1 MLHRHLEL
9 SKMRYSFVFV
19 PIEIGLEFLLSAR
32 VRWLEQELK
41 IQITVESVNEM
52 KFDGLPETVLEQLNT
67 KKYTLLDYLM
77 IKLEMVVENEKVF
90 VVAKEPVLGTAKT
103 LLGTMEKKSEDFTGF
118 PSSLQCFDSGVLVA
132 DVSQRDTRMNKNS
145 YQLKSTAVEDQVL
158 LIWVSN
164 EDLKLVNQKKID
176 KELVDMANAVKL
188 NEVVAA
194 EGSGTEEKENED
206 DLGNTSETFQDVE
219 GPQTQQ

>member
-1 MLHRHLEL
+1 
-9 SKMRYSFVFV
+9 
-19 PIEIGLEFLLSAR
+19 
-32 VRWLEQELK
+32 
-41 IQITVESVNEM
+41 M
-52 KFDGLPETVLEQLNT
+52 KC
-67 KKYTLLDYLM
+67 
-77 IKLEMVVENEKVF
+77 
-90 VVAKEPVLGTAKT
+90 
-103 LLGTMEKKSEDFTGF
+103 EDFPGF
-118 PSSLQCFDSGVLVA
+118 PSSLQSFDSGILVA

>member
-1 MLHRHLEL
+1 
-9 SKMRYSFVFV
+9 MRYSYIFV
-19 PIEIGLEFLLSAR
+19 PVEIGLEFLLTAR
-32 VRWLEQELK
+32 LRWLEQELK
-41 IQITVESVNEM
+41 IKTKAECVNEM
-52 KFDGLPETVLEQLNT
+52 RFDGIPETVLEEMNA
-67 KKYTLLDYLM
+67 KKYTLLDYVML
-77 IKLEMVVENEKVF
+77 KLEMVLENEKVF
-90 VVAKEPVLGTAKT
+90 VVATEPVLGSSKT
-103 LLGTMEKKSEDFTGF
+103 LLGTLEKQSEDFTDF
-118 PSSLQCFDSGVLVA
+118 PSSLKCFESGVLVG
-132 DVSQRDTRMNKNS
+132 DVTQRDTRRNKCS

-188 NEVVAA
+188 NEVAA
-194 EGSGTEEKENED
+194 EGSGTEEKGNEED